1 MSGHKKWS
9 GVPRTQLPVLK
20 QMVSHVQGYILA
32 MEDILRDIENQ
43 QYGAENADSN
53 YLEGYVDAL
62 TWCLRKSTESL
73 DSAKRTLEIFTGVT
87 EDE

>member
-43 QYGAENADSN
+43 QHGAENANFN
-53 YLEGYVDAL
+53 YREGYVDAL
-62 TWCLRKSTESL
+62 DLLMYQVTESL
-73 DSAKRTLEIFTGVT
+73 DSAQRTLKMLTGVT